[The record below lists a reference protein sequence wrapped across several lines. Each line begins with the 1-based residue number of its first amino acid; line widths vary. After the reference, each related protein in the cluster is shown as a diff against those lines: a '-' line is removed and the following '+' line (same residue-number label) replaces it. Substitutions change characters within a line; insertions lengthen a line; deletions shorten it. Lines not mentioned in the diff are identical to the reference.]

1 MNNYG
6 YLRDTPS
13 PSPASPPPH
22 LYSGSTSSSSGLNG
36 SSGGGGGGSS
46 TNGSTAASSQF
57 NNGSQTGPARY
68 SLINKL
74 QHHSHYGQQPPAHQV
89 SFSFFFSFFFL
100 ASLFISLETLLYSV
114 ASNLYI
120 ITIYEH

>member
-22 LYSGSTSSSSGLNG
+22 LYSGSASSSSGLNG
-36 SSGGGGGGSS
+36 SSGVGGGSS

-89 SFSFFFSFFFL
+89 SYLTLSFFSCLFL
-100 ASLFISLETLLYSV
+100 ILV
-114 ASNLYI
+114 
-120 ITIYEH
+120 